1 MTAEPP
7 AREQGRGY
15 GPYLGVVPDF
25 AASPE
30 PGVVLQ
36 GVRANSPAEGA
47 GLRPGDRIVE
57 FDGAP
62 IANLQELHALLLSAR
77 PGQRVG
83 IVVIRDGNPVHTEAS
98 LGQRR

>member
-1 MTAEPP
+1 M
-7 AREQGRGY
+7 
-15 GPYLGVVPDF
+15 PDF

-62 IANLQELHALLLSAR
+62 IANLEEFAALLSSAR

-83 IVVIRDGNPVHTEAS
+83 IVAIRDGSPVHTETR